1 MLELLRIS
9 VKYIVAA
16 VLISS
21 GIIIIACTKVASN
34 ADYRAMRMREK
45 EGGLDQ

>member
-9 VKYIVAA
+9 VKYIIAA
-16 VLISS
+16 VLVSS
-21 GIIIIACTKVASN
+21 GIIIIACTKVAGN
-34 ADYRAMRMREK
+34 TDYRDMKMREK